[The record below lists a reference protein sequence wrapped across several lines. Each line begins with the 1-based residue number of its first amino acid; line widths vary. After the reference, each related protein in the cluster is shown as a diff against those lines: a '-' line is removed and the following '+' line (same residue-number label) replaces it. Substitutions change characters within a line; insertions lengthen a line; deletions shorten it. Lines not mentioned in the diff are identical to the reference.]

1 MKKSFSWLII
11 LIISVS
17 LASMSI
23 YTGCKAEAA
32 EEAEEVVEEVA
43 EEEVAEGE
51 VPSEE
56 FDWKKYD
63 GEEINLFMVEHP
75 YAQGIIDAIP
85 EFTDLTG
92 ITVSVE
98 SLSENEFFDK
108 LTILLSAGDT
118 ELDVFMSGV
127 MQLWTY
133 APAGYVEPLDDYI
146 NDSIMTNPDYDFEDI
161 FQRLRE
167 ATQWSMVPGEPVG
180 NGPQLALP
188 IGFEQM
194 ALSYRADLF
203 EKYDIDV
210 PETLTDVYEASKI
223 IEENEPDMY
232 GFSCR
237 GIRTWNLCHT
247 APISLLTNYGGTDFY
262 EDLQPA
268 MGSTEGIAFHKDFVK
283 LIQDYGRPGWVGTEW
298 YDVMG
303 DLASGKAA
311 MTIDADILAYY
322 AQQQE
327 GAVISEPGMINWAPV
342 PTKPG
347 GTDHKAN
354 LWVWSIAM
362 NSASDSKGPAWYFMQ
377 WATSK
382 EYDERFALDLSRVN
396 PVRESTW
403 ENEEFVD
410 SLSAA
415 YPTYVD
421 TFLYTIDYCSVLFTP
436 QAEMVE
442 RVTEWAVAIQD
453 MVEGADVEE
462 RLEELVEDL
471 TLE

>member
-108 LTILLSAGDT
+108 LSIFLSGGDT
-118 ELDVFMSGV
+118 ELDVFMSGI

-146 NDSIMTNPDYDFEDI
+146 NDPSMTNPDYDFEDI
-161 FQRLRE
+161 FPRLRE
-167 ATQWSMVPGEPVG
+167 ATQWSMVAGESVG
-180 NGPQLALP
+180 SGPQLALP

-194 ALSYRADLF
+194 ALIYRADLF
-203 EKYDIDV
+203 EKYDIEV
-210 PETLTDVYEASKI
+210 PETLEDMYEAAKI

-232 GFSCR
+232 GFACR

-247 APISLLTNYGGTDFY
+247 APISLLTNYGGTDFD
-262 EDLQPA
+262 ENLQPA
-268 MGSTEGIAFHKDFVK
+268 LGSDESIAFHKDFVK
-283 LIQDYGRPGWVGTEW
+283 LIQDYGRTGWVGTEW
-298 YDVMG
+298 YDVMA

-311 MTIDADILAYY
+311 MTIDSDILGIY

-327 GAVISEPGMINWAPV
+327 GAVISEPGMLNWAPV
-342 PTKPG
+342 ATKTG
-347 GTDHKAN
+347 GTDHKTN
-354 LWVWSIAM
+354 LWVWNIAM
-362 NSASDSKGPAWYFMQ
+362 NAASDSKGPAWYFMQ

-382 EYDERFALDLSRVN
+382 EYDEKFALDLSRLE
-396 PVRESTW
+396 PVRASTW
-403 ENEEFVD
+403 ANEEYVELLD
-410 SLSAA
+410 SS
-415 YPTYVD
+415 YPTFVD
-421 TFLYTIDYCSVLFTP
+421 TFNYSIDYCSVLFTP

-442 RVTEWAVAIQD
+442 RVTEWAIAIQD

-462 RLEELVEDL
+462 RLDELVEDL

>member
-1 MKKSFSWLII
+1 MKKSFLLTVALMLSLLII
-11 LIISVS
+11 ATFSF
-17 LASMSI
+17 ASR
-23 YTGCKAEAA
+23 KKEAA
-32 EEAEEVVEEVA
+32 EEVEAVEEA
-43 EEEVAEGE
+43 
-51 VPSEE
+51 EE

-63 GEEINLFMVEHP
+63 GNEVNLFMVEHP
-75 YAQGIIDAIP
+75 YAAGIINAIP
-85 EFTDLTG
+85 EFTKLTG
-92 ITVSVE
+92 IAVSVE

-108 LTILLSAGDT
+108 LTILLSAGNT

-146 NDSIMTNPDYDFEDI
+146 NDPSMTNPDYDFEDI
-161 FQRLRE
+161 FPRLRE

-203 EKYDIDV
+203 EKYNIEV
-210 PETLTDVYEASKI
+210 PETLADVYEAAKI

-232 GFSCR
+232 GFSTR

-247 APISLLTNYGGTDFY
+247 APISLLNNYGGNDFD
-262 EDLQPA
+262 ENLQPA
-268 MGSTEGIAFHKDFVK
+268 MGSPEGIEFHKDFVK
-283 LIQDYGRPGWVGTEW
+283 LIQDHGRPGWVGTEW

-303 DLASGKAA
+303 DLASGKTA
-311 MTIDADILAYY
+311 MTIDADILGFY

-362 NSASDSKGPAWYFMQ
+362 NAASDSKGPAWYFMQ

-382 EYDERFALDLSRVN
+382 EYDERFALNLSRLN
-396 PVRESTW
+396 PVRASTW
-403 ENEEFVD
+403 ENEEFTENLEA
-410 SLSAA
+410 S
-415 YPTYVD
+415 YPTFTD

-436 QAEMVE
+436 QKEMVE
-442 RVTEWAVAIQD
+442 RVTKWAIAIQE

-471 TLE
+471 TLEE

>member
-1 MKKSFSWLII
+1 MM
-11 LIISVS
+11 ISLMLVAAFS
-17 LASMSI
+17 LA
-23 YTGCKAEAA
+23 GCKGEAEETAGEVEEAAGEVEEAAGEVEEAA
-32 EEAEEVVEEVA
+32 E
-43 EEEVAEGE
+43 G
-51 VPSEE
+51 

-75 YAQGIIDAIP
+75 YAAGLINSLP
-85 EFTDLTG
+85 EFTELTG

-108 LTILLSAGDT
+108 LSILLSSGSKD
-118 ELDVFMSGV
+118 LDVFMSGI

-133 APAGYVEPLDDYI
+133 GPAGYIEPLDDYI
-146 NDSIMTNPDYDFEDI
+146 NDPGMTNADYDVEDI
-161 FQRLRE
+161 FPRLRE
-167 ATQWSMVPGEPVG
+167 ASQWSMVAGEAVG
-180 NGPQLALP
+180 SGPQLALP

-194 ALSYRADLF
+194 ALIYRADLF
-203 EKYDIDV
+203 EKYDIEV
-210 PETLTDVYEASKI
+210 PETLDDVYEAAKI

-232 GFSCR
+232 GFACR

-247 APISLLTNYGGTDFY
+247 APITLLTNYGGRDFD
-262 EDLQPA
+262 ENLQPA
-268 MGSTEGIAFHKDFVK
+268 LGSEESIAFHKDFVK

-311 MTIDADILAYY
+311 MTIDSDILGIY

-327 GAVISEPGMINWAPV
+327 NAVISEAGMLNWAPI
-342 PTKPG
+342 PTKTG
-347 GTDHKAN
+347 GTDHKTN
-354 LWVWSIAM
+354 LWMWNIAM
-362 NSASDSKGPAWYFMQ
+362 NAASDSKGAAWYFMQ

-382 EYDERFALDLSRVN
+382 EYDERFALDLSRLE
-396 PVRESTW
+396 PVRASTW
-403 ENEEFVD
+403 ANEEYVELLD
-410 SLSAA
+410 SS
-415 YPTYVD
+415 YPTFVD
-421 TFLYTIDYCSVLFTP
+421 TFNYSIDYCSVLFTP

-442 RVTEWAVAIQD
+442 RVTEWAIAMQE

-462 RLEELVEDL
+462 RLAKLVEDL